1 MQRQA
6 YRSSCEFFGGGVR
19 FRTNPRASLTSQNT
33 KVTRVVT
40 TVTRLDTPKPHRYH
54 LRFRFQHGTSPR
66 VMFESLSDK
75 LKRTL
80 KNLRG
85 EGVLTKEHVDAA
97 LREIRLALLEA
108 DVNYKVAK
116 DFIASV
122 QQKAEGQ
129 QVWQELKPS
138 EQVVKIVFDE
148 LVELLGGQ
156 SSRLVFTKQLPNT
169 VMVVGLQGSG
179 KTTST
184 GKIARWL
191 AKNQERKPLL
201 LSVDVYR
208 PAAREQLR
216 VIAKATGQQIF
227 EYPESNDPLT
237 LVREAQKHAQQ
248 TGFDTLL
255 IDTAGRLH
263 IDDELMEELVNIK
276 NETHPVK
283 ILFVADAMTGQDAV
297 RSAEESHRRIGI
309 TGVILTKMDGDAR
322 GGAALSIK
330 QVTGQP
336 VKFVGVGERYDAL
349 EPFYPDRVAQRI
361 LGMGDVLSLIEEVQ
375 AKVDQE
381 EAEEQ
386 LKKLQKNEFTLDD
399 FRSQL
404 RQVKKLGSF
413 SKIMKLL
420 PDQLLGGMG
429 MPQLNDE
436 QSAMMEKELKRTEAI
451 IDSMT
456 WAERNDHRIL
466 NANRRRRIARGSGT
480 NVTAVNQL
488 IKQYVEMRQMMRQLS
503 SSGLFGGGGLKSK
516 MLRKMTGMPD
526 MAGFSGDDGE
536 LPQLP
541 TGPMGASPSR
551 RSKKKQHKRK
561 RKKRK

>member
-1 MQRQA
+1 
-6 YRSSCEFFGGGVR
+6 
-19 FRTNPRASLTSQNT
+19 
-33 KVTRVVT
+33 
-40 TVTRLDTPKPHRYH
+40 
-54 LRFRFQHGTSPR
+54 
-66 VMFESLSDK
+66 MFESLSDK

-122 QQKAEGQ
+122 KEKAEGQ

-148 LVELLGGQ
+148 LVQLLGGQ
-156 SSRLVFTKQLPNT
+156 SSRLVFTKQIPNV
-169 VMVVGLQGSG
+169 VMIVGLQGSG

-191 AKNQERKPLL
+191 AKNQDRKPLL
-201 LSVDVYR
+201 VSVDVYR
-208 PAAREQLR
+208 PAAREQLK
-216 VIAKATGQQIF
+216 VIARATGQQIF
-227 EYPESNDPLT
+227 EQSETNDPLT
-237 LVREAQKHAQQ
+237 LVREAYKHAKQV
-248 TGFDTLL
+248 GFDTLL

-263 IDDELMEELVNIK
+263 IDDELMDELERIK
-276 NETHPVK
+276 AETHPVE

-297 RSAEESHRRIGI
+297 RSAEEFHRRIGI
-309 TGVILTKMDGDAR
+309 TGVVLTKMDGDAR

-330 QVTGQP
+330 QVIGQP
-336 VKFVGVGERYDAL
+336 VKFVGVGEKYDAL

-375 AKVDQE
+375 AKVDQS

-420 PDQLLGGMG
+420 PDQLLGGIG
-429 MPQLNDE
+429 MPQLTDD
-436 QSAMMEKELKRTEAI
+436 QSVMMEKELKRTEAI

-456 WAERNDHRIL
+456 RLERTDHRIL

-480 NVTAVNQL
+480 TVAEVNQL
-488 IKQYVEMRQMMRQLS
+488 IKQYTEMRQMMRQFS
-503 SSGLFGGGGLKSK
+503 ASGLFGGGGGLKGK
-516 MLRKMTGMPD
+516 MMRRVAGMAGVPD
-526 MAGFSGDDGE
+526 LAGFSGGEDGE
-536 LPQLP
+536 LPPGLSP
-541 TGPMGASPSR
+541 TRTAANGPSR
-551 RSKKKQHKRK
+551 KKLKKK
-561 RKKRK
+561 RKKKRH

>member
-1 MQRQA
+1 
-6 YRSSCEFFGGGVR
+6 
-19 FRTNPRASLTSQNT
+19 
-33 KVTRVVT
+33 
-40 TVTRLDTPKPHRYH
+40 
-54 LRFRFQHGTSPR
+54 
-66 VMFESLSDK
+66 MFESLSDK
-75 LKRTL
+75 LKRAL

-85 EGVLTKEHVDAA
+85 EGVLTPEHVDAA
-97 LREIRLALLEA
+97 LREIRMALLEA

-122 QQKAEGQ
+122 KAKAEGQ

-138 EQVVKIVFDE
+138 EQVVKIVYDE
-148 LVELLGGQ
+148 LVELLGGT
-156 SSRLVFTKQLPNT
+156 SSRLVFTRQTPNV
-169 VMVVGLQGSG
+169 VMIVGLQGSG

-184 GKIARWL
+184 GKIALWL

-201 LSVDVYR
+201 VSTDVNR
-208 PAAREQLR
+208 PAAREQLK
-216 VIAKATGQQIF
+216 VIARATGQAIF
-227 EYPESNDPLT
+227 EKPESNDPAELA
-237 LVREAQKHAQQ
+237 REAFRHAQQ
-248 TGFDTLL
+248 TGYDTLL

-263 IDDELMEELVNIK
+263 IDDELMEELVRIK
-276 NETHPVK
+276 GDTKPVE

-297 RSAEESHRRIGI
+297 RSGEEFHRRVGI

-336 VKFVGVGERYDAL
+336 VKFVGVGEKYDAL
-349 EPFYPDRVAQRI
+349 EPFYPDRIAQRI

-375 AKVDQE
+375 QKVDQT
-381 EAEEQ
+381 EAEAQ
-386 LKKLQKNEFTLDD
+386 LQKLQKNQFTLDD

-429 MPQLNDE
+429 MPQLDDE
-436 QSAMMEKELKRTEAI
+436 QSAEMEQQLKRTEAI

-456 WAERNDHRIL
+456 AEERGDHKIL

-480 NVTAVNQL
+480 SVTEVNQL
-488 IKQYVEMRQMMRQLS
+488 VKQYVEMRQMMQQMSR
-503 SSGLFGGGGLKSK
+503 SGLFGGAGGGGGMKGKL
-516 MLRKMTGMPD
+516 MRRAAGMMGMPD
-526 MAGFSGDDGE
+526 LSGMMGDGGDEAGT
-536 LPQLP
+536 PQLP
-541 TGPMGASPSR
+541 AAPGGGGGGR
-551 RSKKKQHKRK
+551 RKKKPRH
-561 RKKRK
+561 KKRR

>member
-1 MQRQA
+1 
-6 YRSSCEFFGGGVR
+6 
-19 FRTNPRASLTSQNT
+19 
-33 KVTRVVT
+33 
-40 TVTRLDTPKPHRYH
+40 
-54 LRFRFQHGTSPR
+54 
-66 VMFESLSDK
+66 MFESLSDK

-116 DFIASV
+116 DFIVSV
-122 QQKAEGQ
+122 KEKAEGQ

-148 LVELLGGQ
+148 LVDLLGGQ
-156 SSRLVFTKQLPNT
+156 SSRLVFTKQVPNV
-169 VMVVGLQGSG
+169 VMIVGLQGSG

-191 AKNQERKPLL
+191 ATNQDRKPLL
-201 LSVDVYR
+201 VSVDVYR
-208 PAAREQLR
+208 PAAREQLK
-216 VIAKATGQQIF
+216 VIARATGQQIF
-227 EYPESNDPLT
+227 EQPDTNDPLT
-237 LVREAQKHAQQ
+237 LVRSAYKHAQQ
-248 TGFDTLL
+248 MGFDTLM

-263 IDDELMEELVNIK
+263 IDEELMDELVNIK
-276 NETHPVK
+276 NETHPVE

-297 RSAEESHRRIGI
+297 RSAEVFHERIGI
-309 TGVILTKMDGDAR
+309 TGVVLTKMDGDAR

-336 VKFVGVGERYDAL
+336 VKFVGVGEKYDAL

-361 LGMGDVLSLIEEVQ
+361 LGMGDVLSLIEEVPS
-375 AKVDQE
+375 KVDQT

-386 LKKLQKNEFTLDD
+386 LRKLQKNEFTLDD

-413 SKIMKLL
+413 SKIMKML

-429 MPQLNDE
+429 MPQMDE
-436 QSAMMEKELKRTEAI
+436 DQTKQMEKELKRTESI

-456 WAERNDHRIL
+456 HEERTDHKIL
-466 NANRRRRIARGSGT
+466 NANRRRRISRGSGT
-480 NVTAVNQL
+480 TVSEVNKL
-488 IKQYVEMRQMMRQLS
+488 IKQYTEMRQMMKQLS
-503 SSGLFGGGGLKSK
+503 GSGMFGGSGLKGKMMRRMAGIPDMGGMGGFGDGDDE
-516 MLRKMTGMPD
+516 MPGMPS
-526 MAGFSGDDGE
+526 MPGLGSLQSPAGSG
-536 LPQLP
+536 
-541 TGPMGASPSR
+541 R
-551 RSKKKQHKRK
+551 KKLKKK
-561 RKKRK
+561 RKKKRK

>member
-1 MQRQA
+1 
-6 YRSSCEFFGGGVR
+6 
-19 FRTNPRASLTSQNT
+19 
-33 KVTRVVT
+33 
-40 TVTRLDTPKPHRYH
+40 
-54 LRFRFQHGTSPR
+54 
-66 VMFESLSDK
+66 MFESLSDK

-122 QQKAEGQ
+122 KEKAEGQ

-138 EQVVKIVFDE
+138 EQVVKIVYDE
-148 LVELLGGQ
+148 LVDLLGGQ
-156 SSRLVFTKQLPNT
+156 SSRLVFTKQIPNT

-191 AKNQERKPLL
+191 ATNQERKPLL
-201 LSVDVYR
+201 VSVDVYR
-208 PAAREQLR
+208 PAAREQLK
-216 VIAKATGQQIF
+216 VIARSTGQQIF
-227 EYPESNDPLT
+227 EEPETNDPLT
-237 LVREAQKHAQQ
+237 LVRDAHKHAQQ

-263 IDDELMEELVNIK
+263 IDDELMEELVKIK
-276 NETHPVK
+276 SETHPVE

-297 RSAEESHRRIGI
+297 RSAEEFHRRVGI

-375 AKVDQE
+375 AKVDQS

-420 PDQLLGGMG
+420 PDQLLGGFG

-436 QSAMMEKELKRTEAI
+436 QSKMMEQELKRTEAI

-456 WAERNDHRIL
+456 WEERNDHRVL

-480 NVTAVNQL
+480 SVASVNQL
-488 IKQYVEMRQMMRQLS
+488 VKQYVEMRQMMRQLS
-503 SSGLFGGGGLKSK
+503 GAGLFGGGGLKGK
-516 MLRKMTGMPD
+516 MMRKMTGLPD
-526 MAGFSGDDGE
+526 LSGFEGDGGDLPALPSGPPRKK
-536 LPQLP
+536 L
-541 TGPMGASPSR
+541 
-551 RSKKKQHKRK
+551 KKKK
-561 RKKRK
+561 KKRRR

>member
-1 MQRQA
+1 
-6 YRSSCEFFGGGVR
+6 
-19 FRTNPRASLTSQNT
+19 
-33 KVTRVVT
+33 
-40 TVTRLDTPKPHRYH
+40 
-54 LRFRFQHGTSPR
+54 
-66 VMFESLSDK
+66 MFESLSDK

-122 QQKAEGQ
+122 KAKAEGQ
-129 QVWQELKPS
+129 QVWLELKPS

-156 SSRLVFTKQLPNT
+156 SSRLVFTKSSPNV
-169 VMVVGLQGSG
+169 VMIVGLQGSG

-191 AKNQERKPLL
+191 ATNQQRKPLL
-201 LSVDVYR
+201 LSTDVYR

-216 VIAKATGQQIF
+216 VIAKATGQSIF
-227 EYPESNDPLT
+227 EKPETDDPLELT
-237 LVREAQKHAQQ
+237 REALKHARDI
-248 TGFDTLL
+248 GYDTLL

-263 IDDELMEELVNIK
+263 IDDQLMEELVRIK
-276 NETHPVK
+276 GETHPVE

-297 RSAEESHRRIGI
+297 RSAEEFHARVGI
-309 TGVILTKMDGDAR
+309 TGVVLTKMDGDAR

-336 VKFVGVGERYDAL
+336 VKFVGVGEKYDAL

-375 AKVDQE
+375 GKIDQADA
-381 EAEEQ
+381 EAQ
-386 LKKLQKNEFTLDD
+386 LQKLQRNQFTLDD
-399 FRSQL
+399 FRAQL

-413 SKIMKLL
+413 SKILKLL
-420 PDQLLGGMG
+420 PDQLLGGVG
-429 MPQLNDE
+429 LPDLTDE
-436 QSAMMEKELKRTEAI
+436 QSEMMEQEMKRTEAI

-456 WAERNDHRIL
+456 REERLNHIIL

-480 NVTAVNQL
+480 TVQQVNAL
-488 IKQYVEMRQMMRQLS
+488 IKQYTEMRRMMQ
-503 SSGLFGGGGLKSK
+503 GMFTGGGLRGKLMRRAAGLS
-516 MLRKMTGMPD
+516 GMEGGEADPM
-526 MAGFSGDDGE
+526 MAG
-536 LPQLP
+536 LPA
-541 TGPMGASPSR
+541 GPSR
-551 RSKKKQHKRK
+551 RKKKK
-561 RKKRK
+561 KKRRR

>member
-1 MQRQA
+1 
-6 YRSSCEFFGGGVR
+6 
-19 FRTNPRASLTSQNT
+19 
-33 KVTRVVT
+33 
-40 TVTRLDTPKPHRYH
+40 
-54 LRFRFQHGTSPR
+54 
-66 VMFESLSDK
+66 MFESLSDK

-85 EGVLTKEHVDAA
+85 EGGLTKKHVDAA

-122 QQKAEGQ
+122 KEKAEGQ

-138 EQVVKIVFDE
+138 EQIVKIVYYE
-148 LVELLGGQ
+148 LVEMLGGQ
-156 SSRLVFTKQLPNT
+156 SSRLVFTKQIPNS

-191 AKNQERKPLL
+191 AANQDRKPLL

-208 PAAREQLR
+208 PAAREQLK

-227 EYPESNDPLT
+227 EQPETGDPLT
-237 LVREAQKHAQQ
+237 LVRAAFKHAQQ

-263 IDDELMEELVNIK
+263 IDDELMNELEHIK
-276 NETHPVK
+276 SETHPAE
-283 ILFVADAMTGQDAV
+283 ILFVSDAMTGQDAV
-297 RSAEESHRRIGI
+297 RSAEEFHKRIGI

-330 QVTGQP
+330 QVIGQP
-336 VKFVGVGERYDAL
+336 VKFVGVGEKYDAL

-375 AKVDQE
+375 SKVDQD
-381 EAEEQ
+381 EAESQ
-386 LKKLQKNEFTLDD
+386 LKRLQRNQFTLDD

-413 SKIMKLL
+413 SKILKLL
-420 PDQLLGGMG
+420 PDQLLGGVG
-429 MPQLNDE
+429 MPDLTDE
-436 QSAMMEKELKRTEAI
+436 QTELMEKELRRTEAI

-456 WAERNDHRIL
+456 RAERVNHMIL

-480 NVTAVNQL
+480 TVAQVNAL
-488 IKQYVEMRQMMRQLS
+488 IKQYTEMRRMMQ
-503 SSGLFGGGGLKSK
+503 GMFGGGGLRGLGGK
-516 MLRKMTGMPD
+516 MMRRAAGIPGMPGLP
-526 MAGFSGDDGE
+526 AG
-536 LPQLP
+536 
-541 TGPMGASPSR
+541 PSR
-551 RSKKKQHKRK
+551 KKKKK
-561 RKKRK
+561 KKRRR

>member
-1 MQRQA
+1 
-6 YRSSCEFFGGGVR
+6 
-19 FRTNPRASLTSQNT
+19 
-33 KVTRVVT
+33 
-40 TVTRLDTPKPHRYH
+40 
-54 LRFRFQHGTSPR
+54 
-66 VMFESLSDK
+66 MFESLSDK

-122 QQKAEGQ
+122 KEKAEGQ

-148 LVELLGGQ
+148 LVQLLGGQ
-156 SSRLVFTKQLPNT
+156 SSRLVFTRQIPNV
-169 VMVVGLQGSG
+169 VMIVGLQGSG

-191 AKNQERKPLL
+191 ALNQDRKPLL
-201 LSVDVYR
+201 VSVDVYR
-208 PAAREQLR
+208 PAAREQLK

-227 EYPESNDPLT
+227 EQPDTNDPLT
-237 LVREAQKHAQQ
+237 LVQSAFKHAQQ
-248 TGFDTLL
+248 VGFDTLL

-263 IDDELMEELVNIK
+263 IDDELMDELERIK
-276 NETHPVK
+276 AETHPVE

-297 RSAEESHRRIGI
+297 RSAEEFHRRVGI
-309 TGVILTKMDGDAR
+309 TGVVLTKMDGDAR

-330 QVTGQP
+330 QVIGQP
-336 VKFVGVGERYDAL
+336 VKFVGVGEKYDAL

-375 AKVDQE
+375 SKVDQS
-381 EAEEQ
+381 EAEQQ

-429 MPQLNDE
+429 MPQLTDE
-436 QSAMMEKELKRTEAI
+436 QSVVMEKELKRTEAI

-456 WAERNDHRIL
+456 QLERTDHRIL

-480 NVTAVNQL
+480 TVAEVNQL
-488 IKQYVEMRQMMRQLS
+488 IKQYTEMRQMMRQFS
-503 SSGLFGGGGLKSK
+503 ASGMFGGGGGLKGK
-516 MLRKMTGMPD
+516 VMRRVAG
-526 MAGFSGDDGE
+526 MAGIPDLSGLGGNGGE
-536 LPQLP
+536 SPAQLP
-541 TGPMGASPSR
+541 AGPSR
-551 RSKKKQHKRK
+551 KKLKKK
-561 RKKRK
+561 RKKKRH

>member
-1 MQRQA
+1 
-6 YRSSCEFFGGGVR
+6 
-19 FRTNPRASLTSQNT
+19 
-33 KVTRVVT
+33 
-40 TVTRLDTPKPHRYH
+40 
-54 LRFRFQHGTSPR
+54 
-66 VMFESLSDK
+66 MFESLSDK

-156 SSRLVFTKQLPNT
+156 SSRLVFTKQIPNA

-191 AKNQERKPLL
+191 AANQDRKPLL
-201 LSVDVYR
+201 VSVDVYR
-208 PAAREQLR
+208 PAAREQLK

-227 EYPESNDPLT
+227 EDPSTDDPLT
-237 LVREAQKHAQQ
+237 LVRGAVKHAQQ

-263 IDDELMEELVNIK
+263 IDDELMEELVTIK
-276 NETHPVK
+276 SETRPVET
-283 ILFVADAMTGQDAV
+283 LFVADAMTGQDAV
-297 RSAEESHRRIGI
+297 RSAEEFHRRVGI

-375 AKVDQE
+375 SKVDQT
-381 EAEEQ
+381 EAEAQ
-386 LKKLQKNEFTLDD
+386 LKKLQQNEFSLDD

-413 SKIMKLL
+413 SKIMKML

-429 MPQLNDE
+429 MPQLTDD
-436 QSAMMEKELKRTEAI
+436 QSKEMEKELKRTEAI

-456 WAERNDHRIL
+456 WDERNDHRIL

-480 NVTAVNQL
+480 TVASVNQL

-503 SSGLFGGGGLKSK
+503 GSGLFGGSGLKGK
-516 MLRKMTGMPD
+516 MMRKITGMPD
-526 MAGFSGDDGE
+526 MSGFGGDDGGE
-536 LPQLP
+536 MPSMPNLPSMP
-541 TGPMGASPSR
+541 GVPGGPSR
-551 RSKKKQHKRK
+551 KKLKKK
-561 RKKRK
+561 RKKKRR